1 MENHR
6 AEKDIIDQMHNER
19 ASIKGLER
27 VFRAHRNIILNNKRL
42 KREITHKVLAFK
54 DSNKDEVI
62 DSFLDLQEMI
72 GFEVEGDEIDLG
84 ADLPENREANKAIVV
99 SDKDSEELETL
110 PSTKKRNIQWVKEET
125 GASRVINS
133 LVNGI
138 ETLTSDPK
146 KMEAKDLMA
155 AAQAAQAIN
164 STVNTTLKIAEYLD
178 AKKKR

>member
-1 MENHR
+1 
-6 AEKDIIDQMHNER
+6 
-19 ASIKGLER
+19 
-27 VFRAHRNIILNNKRL
+27 
-42 KREITHKVLAFK
+42 
-54 DSNKDEVI
+54 
-62 DSFLDLQEMI
+62 MI